1 MCNRFEK
8 SSRKHLSRINA
19 FFTFLV
25 KMKILYFTSTGN
37 NLYIAQNLGEELLSI
52 PQLVNDN
59 ILDIKDDVVGI
70 VFPVYYATSPKMLR
84 EYLKKVNIT
93 TDYLFLIASY
103 GSDGDQ
109 NALRIMTKTLEKRG
123 MAVNYTNSV
132 LVVDNYL
139 PMFDMAKE
147 KEIKDE
153 NDILNAINIIKDDI
167 LMKKEFKLSKK
178 MFTNVPFIEKVLES
192 TMSKKFKIVVGKDCS
207 NCQICTKVCPR
218 GNIELTEEKPVLGD
232 NCEFCLGCVHHCKN
246 NVLNLNQEANPDERY
261 INPNIKV
268 SEIMKSNNIK

>member
-1 MCNRFEK
+1 
-8 SSRKHLSRINA
+8 
-19 FFTFLV
+19 
-25 KMKILYFTSTGN
+25 MKILYFTSTGN
-37 NLYIAQNLGEELLSI
+37 NLYIAQNLGGELLSI

-59 ILDIKDDVVGI
+59 VFDIEDDAVGI

-84 EYLKKVNIT
+84 EYLKKVNIKT
-93 TDYLFLIASY
+93 NYLFLIASY

-132 LVVDNYL
+132 LMVDNYL
-139 PMFDMAKE
+139 PVFDMSNE

-167 LMKKEFKLSKK
+167 SMKKEHRLSKK
-178 MFTNVPFIEKVLES
+178 MFTNVPFIERVLES
-192 TMSKKFKIVVGKDCS
+192 TMSKRYNIVVGDDCS
-207 NCQICTKVCPR
+207 NCQICTRVCPR
-218 GNIELTEEKPVLGD
+218 GNITLMEEKPVLGD

-246 NVLNLNQEANPDERY
+246 NVLNLNKEANPDERY
-261 INPNIKV
+261 INPNIKL
-268 SEIMKSNNIK
+268 SNIIKSNNIN

>member
-1 MCNRFEK
+1 MLF
-8 SSRKHLSRINA
+8 LL
-19 FFTFLV
+19 FLV

-37 NLYIAQNLGEELLSI
+37 NLYIAQNLGGELLSI

-59 ILDIKDDVVGI
+59 IFDIEDDVVGI
-70 VFPVYYATSPKMLR
+70 AFPVYYATSPKMLR

-132 LVVDNYL
+132 LMVDNYL

-153 NDILNAINIIKDDI
+153 NDILNAISIIKDDI

-178 MFTNVPFIEKVLES
+178 MFTTVPFIEKVLES
-192 TMSKKFKIVVGKDCS
+192 TMSKKFKIVVDKECS

-218 GNIELTEEKPVLGD
+218 GNIELTEGKPVLGD

-268 SEIMKSNNIK
+268 SEIIKSNNIG